1 MKHIIFDLD
10 ETIGTFY
17 ECSLLYE
24 ALGHTLKKKVKNIDF
39 FKVIDTFPEFF
50 RPGIFDIFNYIKD
63 IKDIEINLYTNNPYK
78 LWVYM
83 IKSYIENKIGKKIF
97 KHVIYGWKK
106 FDGTNADTRRT
117 THAKTLTEYNRI
129 IDNKKRLKMLFLDD
143 VIHPRM
149 IGVNMT
155 YLHLKPYKIGK
166 PINHFI
172 TKYLKSSVNEIEQKN
187 KVEFISYILNRYQ
200 PEEEPTEANSFMK
213 GTLESKEIL
222 PNVKIFLND
231 SASS

>member
-17 ECSLLYE
+17 ECSMIYE
-24 ALGHTLKKKVKNIDF
+24 ALAHTLKKKIKNSDF

-50 RPGIFDIFNYIKD
+50 RPGIFDIFNYLKD

-78 LWVYM
+78 MWVYM
-83 IKSYIENKIGKKIF
+83 IKAYIEEKIGKKIF

-106 FDGTNADTRRT
+106 FDGANADTRRT
-117 THAKTLTEYNRI
+117 TNAKTLTEYNRI
-129 IDNKKRLKMLFLDD
+129 IDNKKHLKMLFLDD
-143 VIHPRM
+143 TLHARM

-166 PINHFI
+166 PINYFI
-172 TKYLKSSVNEIEQKN
+172 TKYLNSSVNEIQK
-187 KVEFISYILNRYQ
+187 KDRVAFISHILNNYTPDQ
-200 PEEEPTEANSFMK
+200 EDQTEIESFMK
-213 GTLESKEIL
+213 GMVLSKDIL
-222 PNVKIFLND
+222 PGIKIFLSN
-231 SASS
+231 

>member
-78 LWVYM
+78 LWVYL
-83 IKSYIENKIGKKIF
+83 IKSYIENKIGK
-97 KHVIYGWKK
+97 
-106 FDGTNADTRRT
+106 DA
-117 THAKTLTEYNRI
+117 
-129 IDNKKRLKMLFLDD
+129 RLKCSPHIQLEPAQRTSLKANML
-143 VIHPRM
+143 
-149 IGVNMT
+149 
-155 YLHLKPYKIGK
+155 
-166 PINHFI
+166 
-172 TKYLKSSVNEIEQKN
+172 
-187 KVEFISYILNRYQ
+187 
-200 PEEEPTEANSFMK
+200 
-213 GTLESKEIL
+213 
-222 PNVKIFLND
+222 
-231 SASS
+231 

>member
-17 ECSLLYE
+17 ECSMIYE
-24 ALGHTLKKKVKNIDF
+24 ALGHTLKKKIKNSDF

-50 RPGIFDIFNYIKD
+50 RPGIFVIFNYLKD

-78 LWVYM
+78 MWVYM
-83 IKSYIENKIGKKIF
+83 IKAYIEEKIGKKIF

-117 THAKTLTEYNRI
+117 TNAKTLTEYNRI

-143 VIHPRM
+143 TLHARM

-166 PINHFI
+166 PIDYFI
-172 TKYLKSSVNEIEQKN
+172 TKYLNSSVNEIQK
-187 KVEFISYILNRYQ
+187 KDRVAFISHILNTYTPDQ
-200 PEEEPTEANSFMK
+200 EEQSAFEDIRFTK
-213 GTLESKEIL
+213 GNVMSGDIL
-222 PNVKIFLND
+222 PGIKIFLSN
-231 SASS
+231 